1 LSSNPIRYDE
11 NFHDFIKLVESLLA
25 KETEFVVATVV
36 SVRGSAVAKVG
47 AKGIILPDGRV
58 LGWLGG
64 WCSENAIVFAALDTL
79 KRGSPRLLKLVMS
92 GSELRQV
99 SEDIIEVG
107 TPCGGEVLLYVEP
120 VYPKPQV
127 IIFGNNRVSKAL
139 ARLASIVGFK
149 VAVVDSTAS
158 REEYPEAEVV
168 VNSLSEASKL
178 RYDRH
183 TYAVVATM
191 GRTELDV
198 EIINF
203 LLDKNLERV
212 FLIASVN
219 RAEEVLRTLLRKGRR
234 LEELEKVI
242 APSGIDIGAIT
253 PEELALSVIAGI
265 VAYRRGG
272 SGEFLTKVKGNPLRK
287 LARTESRV
295 EQEEVRT
302 LATLT

>member
-36 SVRGSAVAKVG
+36 SVRGSAAAKVG

>member
-36 SVRGSAVAKVG
+36 SVRGSAAAKVG

-302 LATLT
+302 LTTLT

>member
-1 LSSNPIRYDE
+1 LSSSPIRYDE
-11 NFHDFIKLVESLLA
+11 SFHDFFRLVESLLV
-25 KETEFVVATVV
+25 KELEFVVATVV
-36 SVRGSAVAKVG
+36 SVKGSAVAKVG
-47 AKGIILPDGRV
+47 AKGVILPDGRV

-64 WCSENAIVFAALDTL
+64 WCSENAVVLAALDTL

-139 ARLASIVGFK
+139 AKLASVVGFK

-158 REEYPEAEVV
+158 REEYPEADVV

-203 LLDKNLERV
+203 LVDKSLERI

-219 RAEEVLRTLLRKGRR
+219 RAEEVLRILLRGGRK
-234 LEELEKVI
+234 LDELKKVV

-253 PEELALSVIAGI
+253 PEELALSMIAGI

-272 SGEFLTKVKGNPLRK
+272 SGEFLTKVKGDPLRK
-287 LARTESRV
+287 LARSEGQV
-295 EQEEVRT
+295 EQEARVPVT
-302 LATLT
+302 ST

>member
-1 LSSNPIRYDE
+1 MSGSPIRYDE
-11 NFHDFIKLVESLLA
+11 GFHDFLKLVEPLLA
-25 KETEFVVATVV
+25 KELEFVVATVV
-36 SVRGSAVAKVG
+36 SVKGSAAAKVG
-47 AKGIILPDGRV
+47 AKGVILPDGRV

-64 WCSENAIVFAALDTL
+64 WCSENAVVLAALDTL

-99 SEDIIEVG
+99 SEDVIEVG

-120 VYPKPQV
+120 VYPKPQIV
-127 IIFGNNRVSKAL
+127 VFGNNRVSKAL
-139 ARLASIVGFK
+139 VKLASVVGFK
-149 VAVVDSTAS
+149 VVVVDSTAS
-158 REEYPEAEVV
+158 KEEYPEADVV
-168 VNSLSEASKL
+168 VNSLSEASKH

-191 GRTELDV
+191 GRKELDV
-198 EIINF
+198 EIIDF

-219 RAEEVLRTLLRKGRR
+219 RAEEVLRTLLRKGRK
-234 LEELEKVI
+234 LEELKKVV

-272 SGEFLTKVKGNPLRK
+272 SGNFLTKVKGDPLIK
-287 LARTESRV
+287 LTRTESL
-295 EQEEVRT
+295 EVREARVPVT
-302 LATLT
+302 ST

>member
-1 LSSNPIRYDE
+1 MSSNPIRYDE

-36 SVRGSAVAKVG
+36 SVRGSAAAKVG